1 MNRREFLKMGGMSV
15 MALVLGGCG
24 LSSLT
29 GSSSNGQAA
38 NSAASGVAASSS
50 GTVAAGGKTL
60 VVYYSATGRTERVA
74 KVIAKER
81 QADIMKLVPNLDY
94 TEADL
99 DYNDKSSRVSREH
112 DDASLRDKIQ
122 LQKAVPDNWAS
133 YDTIFLG
140 YPIWWS
146 IAAWPVDAFVK
157 ANDFT
162 GKNVVTFATA
172 GVSPLG
178 NSGKLLAEMAG
189 GKGNWQDG
197 GKGNWQDGTCFTGS
211 LDDAKV
217 QEWVRSLNLAK

>member
-1 MNRREFLKMGGMSV
+1 MNRREFLKMGGMSM

-29 GSSSNGQAA
+29 GSSSSGQAA
-38 NSAASGVAASSS
+38 SSAASGAAASSS

-81 QADIMKLVPNLDY
+81 QADIMKLVPNPDY

-140 YPIWWS
+140 YPIWWA

-172 GVSPLG
+172 YSSPLG

-197 GKGNWQDGTCFTGS
+197 TCFTGS
-211 LDDAKV
+211 LSDAKV
-217 QEWVRSLNLAK
+217 TDWLKSIPLSK

>member
-1 MNRREFLKMGGMSV
+1 MGGMSV

-197 GKGNWQDGTCFTGS
+197 TCFTGS

>member
-81 QADIMKLVPNLDY
+81 QADIMKLVPNPDY

-99 DYNDKSSRVSREH
+99 DTHDKNSRTTRER
-112 DDASLRDKIQ
+112 DDTSLREKIQ

-197 GKGNWQDGTCFTGS
+197 TCFTGS

-217 QEWVRSLNLAK
+217 QEWVRSLSAAK

>member
-1 MNRREFLKMGGMSV
+1 MGGMSV

-81 QADIMKLVPNLDY
+81 QADIMKLVPNPDY

-99 DYNDKSSRVSREH
+99 DYNDSSSRVSREH

-140 YPIWWS
+140 YPIWWA

-172 GVSPLG
+172 YSSPLG

-197 GKGNWQDGTCFTGS
+197 TCFTGS
-211 LDDAKV
+211 IDDAKV

>member
-81 QADIMKLVPNLDY
+81 QADIMKLVPNPDY

-112 DDASLRDKIQ
+112 DDASLCDKIQ

-146 IAAWPVDAFVK
+146 IAA
-157 ANDFT
+157 
-162 GKNVVTFATA
+162 
-172 GVSPLG
+172 
-178 NSGKLLAEMAG
+178 
-189 GKGNWQDG
+189 
-197 GKGNWQDGTCFTGS
+197 
-211 LDDAKV
+211 
-217 QEWVRSLNLAK
+217 

>member
-81 QADIMKLVPNLDY
+81 QADIMKLVPNPDY

-99 DYNDKSSRVSREH
+99 DYNDSSSRVSREH

-140 YPIWWS
+140 YPIWWA

-172 GVSPLG
+172 YSSPLG

-197 GKGNWQDGTCFTGS
+197 TCFTGS
-211 LDDAKV
+211 LDDTKV
-217 QEWVRSLNLAK
+217 VEWVRSLNLAK

>member
-81 QADIMKLVPNLDY
+81 QADIMKLVPNPDY

-146 IAAWPVDAFVK
+146 IAAWSVDAFVK

-197 GKGNWQDGTCFTGS
+197 TCFTGS

>member
-60 VVYYSATGRTERVA
+60 VGYYSATGRTERVA

-81 QADIMKLVPNLDY
+81 QADIMKLVPNPDY

-99 DYNDKSSRVSREH
+99 DYNDSSSRVSREH
-112 DDASLRDKIQ
+112 DDASLREKVQ

-140 YPIWWS
+140 YPIWWA
-146 IAAWPVDAFVK
+146 IAAWPIDAFVK

-172 GVSPLG
+172 YSSPLG

-189 GKGNWQDG
+189 N
-197 GKGNWQDGTCFTGS
+197 KGNWQDGTCFTGS

>member
-1 MNRREFLKMGGMSV
+1 MSV

-81 QADIMKLVPNLDY
+81 QADIMKLVPNPDY

-99 DYNDKSSRVSREH
+99 DYNDSSSRVSREH

-140 YPIWWS
+140 YPIWWA

-172 GVSPLG
+172 YSSPLG

-197 GKGNWQDGTCFTGS
+197 TCFTGS
-211 LDDAKV
+211 LDDTKV
-217 QEWVRSLNLAK
+217 VEWVRSLNLAK

>member
-81 QADIMKLVPNLDY
+81 QADIMKLVPNPDY

-197 GKGNWQDGTCFTGS
+197 TCFTGS
-211 LDDAKV
+211 FDDAKV
-217 QEWVRSLNLAK
+217 VEWVRSLSAAK

>member
-1 MNRREFLKMGGMSV
+1 MNRREFLRIGGMSM

-29 GSSSNGQAA
+29 GESSGGQAGS
-38 NSAASGVAASSS
+38 SAAAGTAA
-50 GTVAAGGKTL
+50 AAGGKTL

-74 KVIAKER
+74 EVIAKER
-81 QADIMKLVPNLDY
+81 GADIMKLVPSPDY

-99 DYNDKSSRVSREH
+99 DYNDAGSRVSREH
-112 DDASLRDKIQ
+112 DDASLREKIQ

-133 YDTIFLG
+133 YDTVFIG
-140 YPIWWS
+140 YPIWWG

-162 GKNVVTFATA
+162 GKTVVTFATA
-172 GVSPLG
+172 ASSPLG

-189 GKGNWQDG
+189 GKGS
-197 GKGNWQDGTCFTGS
+197 WQDGTCFAGS
-211 LDDAKV
+211 LSDAKV
-217 QEWVRSLNLAK
+217 KDWLKSLKLSN

>member
-1 MNRREFLKMGGMSV
+1 MNRREFLKMGGMSMV
-15 MALVLGGCG
+15 ALVLGGCG

-29 GSSSNGQAA
+29 GQPSG
-38 NSAASGVAASSS
+38 SAASSETGGTSSSSAASA
-50 GTVAAGGKTL
+50 GAVAAGGKTL

-81 QADIMKLVPNLDY
+81 RADIMKLVPNPAY

-99 DYNDKSSRVSREH
+99 DTHDKNSRTTRER
-112 DDASLRDKIQ
+112 DDTSLREKIQ

-172 GVSPLG
+172 GISPLG

-197 GKGNWQDGTCFTGS
+197 TCFTGS

-217 QEWVRSLNLAK
+217 VEWVRSLNLAK

>member
-29 GSSSNGQAA
+29 GSSS

-81 QADIMKLVPNLDY
+81 QADIMKLVPNPDY

-99 DYNDKSSRVSREH
+99 DYNDSSSRVSREH

-140 YPIWWS
+140 YPIWWA

-172 GVSPLG
+172 YSSPLG

-197 GKGNWQDGTCFTGS
+197 TCFTGS
-211 LDDAKV
+211 LDDTKV
-217 QEWVRSLNLAK
+217 VEWVRSLNLAK

>member
-81 QADIMKLVPNLDY
+81 QADIMKLVPNPDY

-172 GVSPLG
+172 GISPLG
-178 NSGKLLAEMAG
+178 NSGKLLAEMA
-189 GKGNWQDG
+189 G

>member
-1 MNRREFLKMGGMSV
+1 MNRREFLRIGGMSM

-29 GSSSNGQAA
+29 GESSGGQAGS
-38 NSAASGVAASSS
+38 SAAA
-50 GTVAAGGKTL
+50 GTATAAGGKTL

-74 KVIAKER
+74 EVIAKER
-81 QADIMKLVPNLDY
+81 GADIMKLVPSPDY

-99 DYNDKSSRVSREH
+99 DYNDAGSRVSREH
-112 DDASLRDKIQ
+112 DDASLREKIR

-133 YDTIFLG
+133 YDRVFIG
-140 YPIWWS
+140 YPIWWG

-162 GKNVVTFATA
+162 GKTVVTFATA
-172 GVSPLG
+172 ASSPLG

-189 GKGNWQDG
+189 GKGSWQDG
-197 GKGNWQDGTCFTGS
+197 MCFTGS
-211 LDDAKV
+211 LSDAKV
-217 QEWVRSLNLAK
+217 TDWLKSLKLSN

>member
-38 NSAASGVAASSS
+38 NSAASGVAVSSS

-197 GKGNWQDGTCFTGS
+197 TCFTGS

>member
-38 NSAASGVAASSS
+38 NSAASGMAASSS
-50 GTVAAGGKTL
+50 GAVAAGGKTL

-81 QADIMKLVPNLDY
+81 QADIMKLVPNPDY

-172 GVSPLG
+172 GISPLG

-197 GKGNWQDGTCFTGS
+197 TCFTGS

-217 QEWVRSLNLAK
+217 VEWVRSLNLAK

>member
-1 MNRREFLKMGGMSV
+1 MNRREFLKMGGMSM

-29 GSSSNGQAA
+29 GQPSG
-38 NSAASGVAASSS
+38 SAASSETGGTSSSSAASA
-50 GTVAAGGKTL
+50 GAVAAGGKTL

-81 QADIMKLVPNLDY
+81 QADIMKLVPNPDY

-140 YPIWWS
+140 YPIWWA

-172 GVSPLG
+172 ASSPLG

-197 GKGNWQDGTCFTGS
+197 TCFTGS
-211 LDDAKV
+211 LSDAKV
-217 QEWVRSLNLAK
+217 TDWLKSIPLSK

>member
-81 QADIMKLVPNLDY
+81 QADIMKLVPNPDY

-197 GKGNWQDGTCFTGS
+197 TCFTGS
-211 LDDAKV
+211 LDDARVIDWLK
-217 QEWVRSLNLAK
+217 SIKLSK

>member
-1 MNRREFLKMGGMSV
+1 MNRREFLKMGGMSM

-29 GSSSNGQAA
+29 GQPSG
-38 NSAASGVAASSS
+38 SAASSETGDTSSSSAASA
-50 GTVAAGGKTL
+50 GAVAAGGKTL

-81 QADIMKLVPNLDY
+81 QADIMKLVPNPAY

-99 DYNDKSSRVSREH
+99 DYNDKNSRVSREH
-112 DDASLRDKIQ
+112 DDASLREKIQ

-172 GVSPLG
+172 YSSPLG

-197 GKGNWQDGTCFTGS
+197 MCFTGS

-217 QEWVRSLNLAK
+217 VEWVRSLSAAK

>member
-1 MNRREFLKMGGMSV
+1 MGGMSV

-81 QADIMKLVPNLDY
+81 QADIMKLVPNPDY

-112 DDASLRDKIQ
+112 DDASLREKIQ

-133 YDTIFLG
+133 YDTIFVG
-140 YPIWWS
+140 YPIWWA

-172 GVSPLG
+172 YSSPLG

-197 GKGNWQDGTCFTGS
+197 TCFTGS

-217 QEWVRSLNLAK
+217 VEWVRSLNLAK

>member
-189 GKGNWQDG
+189 GKGNW
-197 GKGNWQDGTCFTGS
+197 
-211 LDDAKV
+211 
-217 QEWVRSLNLAK
+217 

>member
-1 MNRREFLKMGGMSV
+1 MGGMSV

-81 QADIMKLVPNLDY
+81 QADIMKLVPNPDY

-99 DYNDKSSRVSREH
+99 DYNDSSSRVSREH

-140 YPIWWS
+140 YPIWWA

-172 GVSPLG
+172 YSSPLG

-197 GKGNWQDGTCFTGS
+197 TCFTGS
-211 LDDAKV
+211 LDDTKV
-217 QEWVRSLNLAK
+217 VEWVRSLNLAK

>member
-81 QADIMKLVPNLDY
+81 QADIMKLVPNPAY

-99 DYNDKSSRVSREH
+99 DTHDKNSRTTRER
-112 DDASLRDKIQ
+112 DDTSLREKIQ

-197 GKGNWQDGTCFTGS
+197 TCFTGS

>member
-81 QADIMKLVPNLDY
+81 QADIMKLVPNPDY

-112 DDASLRDKIQ
+112 DDASLREKIL
-122 LQKAVPDNWAS
+122 LQKAVPDNWAA
-133 YDTIFLG
+133 YDTVFIG
-140 YPIWWS
+140 YPIWWG

-162 GKNVVTFATA
+162 GKQVVTFATA
-172 GVSPLG
+172 ASSPLG

-189 GKGNWQDG
+189 GKGSWQDG
-197 GKGNWQDGTCFTGS
+197 MCFTGS

>member
-1 MNRREFLKMGGMSV
+1 MNRREFLRIGGMSM

-29 GSSSNGQAA
+29 GESSGGQAGS
-38 NSAASGVAASSS
+38 SAAAGTAA
-50 GTVAAGGKTL
+50 AAGGKTL

-74 KVIAKER
+74 EVIAKER
-81 QADIMKLVPNLDY
+81 GADIMKLVPSPDY

-99 DYNDKSSRVSREH
+99 DYNDAGSRVSREH
-112 DDASLRDKIQ
+112 DDASLREKIQ

-133 YDTIFLG
+133 YDTVFIG
-140 YPIWWS
+140 YPIWWA

-172 GVSPLG
+172 YSSPLG

-197 GKGNWQDGTCFTGS
+197 TCFTGS
-211 LDDAKV
+211 IDDAKV

>member
-1 MNRREFLKMGGMSV
+1 MNRREFLKMSGMSM

-29 GSSSNGQAA
+29 GQPSG
-38 NSAASGVAASSS
+38 SAASSETGGTSSSSAASA
-50 GTVAAGGKTL
+50 GAVAAGGKTL

-81 QADIMKLVPNLDY
+81 QADIMKLVPNPDY

-133 YDTIFLG
+133 YDAIFLG
-140 YPIWWS
+140 YPIWWA

-172 GVSPLG
+172 ASSPLG
-178 NSGKLLAEMAG
+178 NSGKLLAEMA
-189 GKGNWQDG
+189 G

>member
-1 MNRREFLKMGGMSV
+1 MNRREFLNMGGMSV

-81 QADIMKLVPNLDY
+81 QADIMKLVPNPDY

-197 GKGNWQDGTCFTGS
+197 TCFTGS

>member
-1 MNRREFLKMGGMSV
+1 MGGMSV

-81 QADIMKLVPNLDY
+81 QADIMKLVPNPDY

-99 DYNDKSSRVSREH
+99 DYNDSSSRVSREH
-112 DDASLRDKIQ
+112 DDTSLREKIQ

-172 GVSPLG
+172 GISPLG

-197 GKGNWQDGTCFTGS
+197 TCFTGS

-217 QEWVRSLNLAK
+217 VEWVRSLNLAK

>member
-1 MNRREFLKMGGMSV
+1 MGGMS
-15 MALVLGGCG
+15 MIALVLGGCG

-29 GSSSNGQAA
+29 GSSSSGQAA
-38 NSAASGVAASSS
+38 SSAASGAAASSS

-81 QADIMKLVPNLDY
+81 QADIMKLVPNPDY

-140 YPIWWS
+140 YPIWWA

-172 GVSPLG
+172 YSSPLG

-197 GKGNWQDGTCFTGS
+197 TCFTGS
-211 LDDAKV
+211 LSDAKV
-217 QEWVRSLNLAK
+217 TDWLKSIPLSK

>member
-1 MNRREFLKMGGMSV
+1 MSV

-81 QADIMKLVPNLDY
+81 QADIMKLVPNPDY

-99 DYNDKSSRVSREH
+99 DYNDSSSRVSREH
-112 DDASLRDKIQ
+112 DDTSLREKIQ

-172 GVSPLG
+172 GISPLG

-197 GKGNWQDGTCFTGS
+197 TCFTGS

-217 QEWVRSLNLAK
+217 VEWVRSLNLAK